1 MHWLDYIIVLILFLS
16 VGCLS
21 IIQVR
26 KTRKF
31 GPFKSLGQELD
42 AFDIRVL
49 RISGLLFIVFAA
61 LLVSRLFK

>member
-16 VGCLS
+16 AGCLS

-31 GPFKSLGQELD
+31 GQFVSLGQELD
-42 AFDIRVL
+42 AFDRQVL
-49 RISGLLFIVFAA
+49 KIAGLLFIVFAA